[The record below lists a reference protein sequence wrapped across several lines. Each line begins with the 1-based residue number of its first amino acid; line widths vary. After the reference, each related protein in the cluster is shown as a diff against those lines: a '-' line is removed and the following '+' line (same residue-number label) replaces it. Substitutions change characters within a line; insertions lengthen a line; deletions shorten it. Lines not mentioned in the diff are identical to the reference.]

1 MLHGL
6 IIMLVARMPVS
17 RLFLLCLSAVLF
29 LSTSTAFCED
39 TALASL
45 FSTRAVS
52 GALMLTNRDG
62 SRSYVHNE
70 ARAAQPLLPAS
81 TFKIPN
87 TLIALET
94 GTITPQGTFTW
105 DGKDKGVPA
114 CNRDQTLAS
123 AFKNSCVWCYQQ
135 MAQKIGTTAYQQW
148 LKKID
153 YGNANPGPEL
163 TTFWLSG
170 DLRISAQQQITF
182 LKKLYRQELPFKAA
196 SYDTLRSI
204 MLADERPGYRL
215 YAKTGWAGYGKK
227 ETPQTGWYVGYLETG
242 TDVWFFA
249 LNMAITKPAEAAY
262 RQQLVLEAL
271 KLKGITNNGG
281 QQ

>member
-1 MLHGL
+1 MYRVNLYFVLLLL
-6 IIMLVARMPVS
+6 ICAVTPAR
-17 RLFLLCLSAVLF
+17 A
-29 LSTSTAFCED
+29 ED
-39 TALASL
+39 TALTSL

-52 GALMLTNRDG
+52 GTLVLTNRDG
-62 SRSYVHNE
+62 SRSYIHNE

-94 GTITPQGTFTW
+94 GTITPQGAFTW

-114 CNRDQTLAS
+114 WNRDQTLAS
-123 AFKNSCVWCYQQ
+123 AFKNSCVWCYQEL
-135 MAQKIGTTAYQQW
+135 AQRVGTTRYRHW
-148 LKKID
+148 LKQID
-153 YGNANPGPEL
+153 YGNADPGPEL

-182 LKKLYRQELPFKAA
+182 LKKLYERELPLKAV

-215 YAKTGWAGYGKK
+215 YAKTGWAGYGEKD
-227 ETPQTGWYVGYLETG
+227 TPQTGWYVGYLETG

-249 LNMAITKPAEAAY
+249 LNMVITKPAEAAY
-262 RQQLVLEAL
+262 RQQMVLEAL
-271 KLKGITNNGG
+271 KLKRIIN
-281 QQ
+281 

>member
-1 MLHGL
+1 MPRL
-6 IIMLVARMPVS
+6 ITCLIT
-17 RLFLLCLSAVLF
+17 LFLLF
-29 LSTSTAFCED
+29 LAATAAFCED
-39 TALASL
+39 ADLASL
-45 FSTRAVS
+45 FSTRTVS
-52 GALMLTNRDG
+52 GALVLTNRDG

-70 ARAAQPLLPAS
+70 VRAAQPLLPAS

-94 GTITPQGTFTW
+94 GAITPQGTFVW

-114 CNRDQTLAS
+114 WNKDQTLAS
-123 AFKNSCVWCYQQ
+123 AYKNSCVWCYQEL
-135 MAQKIGTTAYQQW
+135 AQKIGTTAYQQW

-182 LKKLYRQELPFKAA
+182 LKKLYKHELPFKAA
-196 SYDTLRSI
+196 SYDALHSI
-204 MLADERPGYRL
+204 MLMEEKPDYRL
-215 YAKTGWAGYGKK
+215 YAKTGWAGYGEK
-227 ETPQTGWYVGYLETG
+227 ETPQIGWYVGYVESG

-249 LNMAITKPAEAAY
+249 LNMAITKPAEGAY
-262 RQQLVLEAL
+262 RQQMVMEAL
-271 KLKGITNNGG
+271 RLKGIIQPNSGG
-281 QQ
+281 RP